1 MWFFNKS
8 STVARTA
15 LFYITVGAFTVIWT
29 GIWFVYLFNNPP
41 ESNDTYYW
49 STGFLVTGLVLLLIG
64 LGVGRFGRATPLV
77 APQQPVAPVA
87 QTTAPAATPVV
98 ALVDLT
104 KPVVTTDGKVIAPPP
119 KVANR
124 SS

>member
-15 LFYITVGAFTVIWT
+15 LFYVTAGVFTVIWT
-29 GIWFVYLFNNPP
+29 GVWFVYLFNNPP
-41 ESNDTYYW
+41 ESHDTYYW
-49 STGFLVTGLVLLLIG
+49 STGFLVTGLALILIG
-64 LGVGRFGRATPLV
+64 LGAGRFGRVTPTVVPQQV
-77 APQQPVAPVA
+77 APAPQAV
-87 QTTAPAATPVV
+87 APAATPVV

-104 KPVVTTDGKVIAPPP
+104 KPVVTTDGKVVAQPA

-124 SS
+124 AS